1 MQKFRR
7 IAIEAELETKQDGK
21 NLSEVIA
28 GMMQQVGAVKIQVII
43 ENVEP
48 ECKVISADLAKELSQ
63 VMSKLPDAEMEDL
76 K

>member
-1 MQKFRR
+1 MNRFRR

-28 GMMQQVGAVKIQVII
+28 GMMQQAGAVKIQVII

-48 ECKVISADLAKELSQ
+48 ECKAISADLAKELSK
-63 VMSKLPDAEMEDL
+63 VMSTLPDAEKEGL

>member
-1 MQKFRR
+1 LNRFRR

-28 GMMQQVGAVKIQVII
+28 GMMQQAGAVKIQVII

-48 ECKVISADLAKELSQ
+48 ECKAISADLAKELSK
-63 VMSKLPDAEMEDL
+63 VMSTLPDAEKEGL